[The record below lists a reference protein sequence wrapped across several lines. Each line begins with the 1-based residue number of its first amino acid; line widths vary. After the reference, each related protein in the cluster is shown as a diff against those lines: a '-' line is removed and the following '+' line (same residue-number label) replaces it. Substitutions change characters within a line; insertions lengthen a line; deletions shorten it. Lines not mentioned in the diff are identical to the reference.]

1 MKSYWHLSYLT
12 TDGHGKTSL
21 GFFVLECDKGYF
33 DFADFYS
40 KYPSFTILD
49 IAEINEEQYMA
60 LGNFILSRNGEDKG
74 NESES

>member
-1 MKSYWHLSYLT
+1 MSYLT

-21 GFFVLECDKGYF
+21 GFFVLECYKGYF

-49 IAEINEEQYMA
+49 ITEINEEQYKT
-60 LGNFILSRNGEDKG
+60 LENFILSRNREDKG